1 MNNNYIGILFIFL
14 LGCNNPKKIDTN
26 QLNGYWVIE
35 NVSKKNEVF
44 NLDNILLADF
54 YRVDKDSGWRTKVK
68 PLLNNNYQTSKSKV
82 FFKILR
88 NKKKISLNLETPWDN
103 WQEEIL
109 ELDSISLILKI
120 NDKIYNYSRIK

>member
-1 MNNNYIGILFIFL
+1 MFPPGKKYEAIITETT
-14 LGCNNPKKIDTN
+14 KKIDTN

>member
-1 MNNNYIGILFIFL
+1 MKNNYIGILFFLL
-14 LGCNNPKKIDTN
+14 LGCNNPKKIDLN

-35 NVSKKNEVF
+35 NVSRKNEVF
-44 NLDNILLADF
+44 NLDDILLADF
-54 YRVDKDSGWRTKVK
+54 YWIDKDSGWRTKVK

-82 FFKILR
+82 FFKIFR

-103 WQEEIL
+103 WVEEIL

>member
-1 MNNNYIGILFIFL
+1 MNNNYIGILFFLL
-14 LGCNNPKKIDTN
+14 LGCCKSKKIDTN

-54 YRVDKDSGWRTKVK
+54 YEINQDSGWRTKVK

-88 NKKKISLNLETPWDN
+88 NEKKISLSLETPWYH
-103 WQEEIL
+103 WEEEIVK
-109 ELDSISLILKI
+109 LDSISLILKI
-120 NDKIYNYSRIK
+120 DDKIYNYSRIK